1 MPVTADMDLDFAIVI
16 LPDEP
21 LADLIVEQLE
31 AARPGRELVLKSNLA
46 EAAAAHG
53 ERPLLLV
60 LADPV
65 EALARCLQRAGSAG
79 AALAAWKSEIA
90 PLLTAA
96 RRLRRRIWL
105 VDARAVASGDAATLA
120 LIAPGSLAQV
130 RGDVPALPDAIY
142 MVLAEALLARDAE
155 AGRFAG
161 EIAALRR
168 GAGAALVDMT
178 LCEDALARYAD
189 LTQETAL
196 LRDHIA
202 LHAAT
207 TLREAA
213 DTNAQAEAAEQARL
227 SAELAKLEEI
237 VADRNLQKAK
247 AEALQRKLDDIQ
259 AKAVQREFVLSGILL
274 ADQAADR
281 TEQERI
287 RADGLEHELHR
298 VYGSRS
304 WRITRPLRAVR
315 SGRKG

>member
-16 LPDEP
+16 PPDEP
-21 LADLIVEQLE
+21 LADLIVEQLA
-31 AARPGRELVLKSNLA
+31 AARPEREMVVQSNLA
-46 EAAAAHG
+46 EAASTQG

-65 EALARCLQRAGSAG
+65 EALARCLQGAESAG
-79 AALAAWKSEIA
+79 AALAAWKSGIA

-120 LIAPGSLAQV
+120 LIAPGSGA
-130 RGDVPALPDAIY
+130 RANAEVPALPDAIY
-142 MVLAEALLARDAE
+142 LVLAEALLARDAE

-168 GAGAALVDMT
+168 GTGAALVDLP
-178 LCEDALARYAD
+178 LCESALARYAG
-189 LTQETAL
+189 LAQETAL

-202 LHAAT
+202 LHAST
-207 TLREAA
+207 TLRETA
-213 DTNAQAEAAEQARL
+213 DANAQAEAAELTRL
-227 SAELAKLEEI
+227 SAELAKIEEI

-247 AEALQRKLDDIQ
+247 AEALQRRLDDIQ
-259 AKAVQREFVLSGILL
+259 IKAAQREFVLGGVLL

-298 VYGSRS
+298 VYASRS

-315 SGRKG
+315 SGRRG